1 MDIFKIVEQ
10 AKEVDKTPIASK
22 EELKWTRIGV
32 DFQNAKKA
40 TPTLTSKKYAEMH
53 GINYGTFTKQMHRYK
68 AKIDLAIKIEA
79 INKKPEN
86 RLTRNDRAL
95 LMINSFRQSL
105 KKNIAA
111 SKIKGYSDKSVSWF
125 NETLKKGVRG
135 HKVSRPTAGK
145 IYAYNYDAKHKA
157 TLPYWDRYPLI
168 VFLGFVKSPKSGTTL
183 MHGLNLHYVPP
194 RARQQFLEDL
204 LKQYANTNTLTNK
217 TKLNIDWSKVKGFQG
232 ADKMIKAYLPSH
244 IKGPIIEI
252 KPSDW
257 ANVVLMPLQSFES
270 KGTKFSTSKVWK

>member
-1 MDIFKIVEQ
+1 MIFITEQ
-10 AKEVDKTPIASK
+10 NETSKTPIASK

-40 TPTLTSKKYAEMH
+40 NPSMTAKKFSEEN

-68 AKIDLAIKIEA
+68 SKIELA
-79 INKKPEN
+79 LKIQELSKKPEN
-86 RLTRNDRAL
+86 KLTRKDREL
-95 LMINSFRQSL
+95 IMINSFRSSL
-105 KKNIAA
+105 RKNIAT
-111 SKIKGYSDKSVSWF
+111 SKIAGSKDKSVKWF
-125 NETLKKGVRG
+125 SETIKQGVKG
-135 HKVSRPTAGK
+135 HKVSKPSAGK
-145 IYAYNYDAKHKA
+145 LYTYNYDAKHKA

-168 VFLGFVKSPKSGTTL
+168 VFLGWYTSPRSGTLL

-194 RARQQFLEDL
+194 KARQQFLEDL
-204 LKQYANTNTLTNK
+204 LKQYASTKTITNSTRLK
-217 TKLNIDWSKVKGFQG
+217 IDWSKVKGFQG

-257 ANVVLMPLQSFES
+257 ANVVMLPLQSFES
-270 KGTKFSTSKVWK
+270 KGKSFSAQKVWKK